1 MKRKHEQNEG
11 DCHPAV
17 SPQNASCVDCLLNGM
32 ELPVTLMKG
41 KTTKTTSVAQPISVF
56 PPYFIFAYGQ
66 TGSGL
71 SVFQNNSGKIKGP
84 ALPAEQLNFS
94 RPQDRKL
101 FDVGVHMEKMGVD
114 N

>member
-41 KTTKTTSVAQPISVF
+41 KTTKTTSATQPISVF
-56 PPYFIFAYGQ
+56 PLILF
-66 TGSGL
+66 L
-71 SVFQNNSGKIKGP
+71 HMGKLG
-84 ALPAEQLNFS
+84 AA
-94 RPQDRKL
+94 
-101 FDVGVHMEKMGVD
+101 
-114 N
+114 